1 MTSQEASTVKLEI
14 FNDVNESVYIDS
26 DSGLW
31 YLTYLRDQNYDWNT
45 IEKSQ
50 RIIVEMLRLDND
62 NKFSEK
68 DGLMNNIIDLISPQK
83 LEKELRIN
91 GR

>member
-1 MTSQEASTVKLEI
+1 MYL
-14 FNDVNESVYIDS
+14 DS

-62 NKFSEK
+62 NKYMEK
-68 DGLMNNIIDLISPQK
+68 DGLINQFNEIIKS
-83 LEKELRIN
+83 
-91 GR
+91 